1 MNHRL
6 ENTLYHSFLRIAI
19 CVFAVALVFDS
30 GILLDTTAKISDQ
43 VQNQLASAV
52 GVKVGVTPNEV
63 NQLTGRITEL
73 ERDLAL
79 KERIIAVNVG
89 SNSAP
94 VSNTS
99 TFILSAL
106 LFIMLVLI
114 VLNYAL
120 DYLRARPIVVA
131 SYEKNTSP
139 IS

>member
-1 MNHRL
+1 MNSRL

-19 CVFAVALVFDS
+19 CVFAVALIFDS
-30 GILLDTTAKISDQ
+30 GILLDSTAKISSQ
-43 VQNQLASAV
+43 AQKQMASAV
-52 GVKVGVTPNEV
+52 GVKVGVAPNEV

-79 KERIIAVNVG
+79 KEREIAVNTSG
-89 SNSAP
+89 GAAP
-94 VSNTS
+94 ANTS

-120 DYLRARPIVVA
+120 DYLRARPEVTPA
-131 SYEKNTSP
+131 YEKNTSP
-139 IS
+139 VS